1 MTAMIASGL
10 TKIDSFYDFF
20 FYNTCKITVSFFND
34 CLKKSL
40 AAHFALAKARKLRVT
55 PSQGGEG
62 IFTQMLD
69 K

>member
-1 MTAMIASGL
+1 MTAMIEGGL

-20 FYNTCKITVSFFND
+20 LQYLQNNSLFFND
-34 CLKKSL
+34 YLKKSL

-55 PSQGGEG
+55 PPQGGEE

>member
-1 MTAMIASGL
+1 MTAMIAGGL

-20 FYNTCKITVSFFND
+20 FYNTCKITVSFLND

-40 AAHFALAKARKLRVT
+40 AAHFALAKVCKLGVT
-55 PSQGGEG
+55 PPQEG
-62 IFTQMLD
+62 AVFFTHMYG